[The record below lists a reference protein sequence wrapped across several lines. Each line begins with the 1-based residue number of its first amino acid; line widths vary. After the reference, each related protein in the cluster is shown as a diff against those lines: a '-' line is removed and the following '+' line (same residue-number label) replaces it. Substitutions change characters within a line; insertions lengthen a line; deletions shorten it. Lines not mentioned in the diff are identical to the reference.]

1 MAAECWIPEHFSDN
15 TIRVKRQYWGHR
27 LIRTKL
33 DAGSDRREH
42 QTGYD
47 YPSANAGACPR
58 TWAHNTPGR
67 WARDFLASLAHA
79 DEPGVQVGL
88 LRRRRA
94 SVAAWVTVAYAA
106 RAVVDPVDVRRATRR
121 RGRAGTRSGVRRH
134 DAAVRHLVVTDL
146 SHLGVGLD
154 VRGDFRGPLRFAVS
168 SKPSRPSRRCDRVST
183 WCAGSASAVS
193 RVR

>member
-1 MAAECWIPEHFSDN
+1 MPGAIGASTKP
-15 TIRVKRQYWGHR
+15 IRLPFGERWR
-27 LIRTKL
+27 LPA
-33 DAGSDRREH
+33 DVGAQH
-42 QTGYD
+42 TG
-47 YPSANAGACPR
+47 AM
-58 TWAHNTPGR
+58 
-67 WARDFLASLAHA
+67 ARDFLAALAHA
-79 DEPGVQVGL
+79 DERGVQVGL

-94 SVAAWVTVAYAA
+94 SVAARVTVAYAA
-106 RAVVDPVDVRRATRR
+106 RAVGSIPLMSGGLTRR

-134 DAAVRHLVVTDL
+134 DAGVRHLVVTDL

-183 WCAGSASAVS
+183 WCAGSARAVS